1 MAEPIDF
8 YFDFASPYGYIAS
21 HRIDDLAARHG
32 REVAW
37 RPYLLGVAFQRT
49 GIPLV
54 TDQGIRGDY
63 ARHDF
68 GRCARYHGVSFQIP
82 DAFPMLAVNPS
93 RAYYWLADQDG
104 AAAKGLARALWR
116 AYFVDNRDISKP
128 EVIAEVAAA
137 QGLDG
142 AAVVAALQDR
152 AIKDRLRQ
160 ETENAIERG
169 AFGSPYVIVDGEPF
183 WGNDRLDM
191 VEKWLETGGW

>member
-21 HRIDDLAARHG
+21 HRIDDIAARHG
-32 REVAW
+32 REVTW

-49 GIPLV
+49 GMPLV

-63 ARHDF
+63 AQHDF
-68 GRCARYHGVSFQIP
+68 GRCARFYDVPFNKP
-82 DAFPMLAVNPS
+82 DVFPILAVNPS
-93 RAYYWLADQDG
+93 RAYYWLLDQDA
-104 AAAKGLARALWR
+104 AAAKGLVRALWS
-116 AYFVDNRDISKP
+116 AYFADNRDISKAD
-128 EVIAEVAAA
+128 VIAEVAVA

-142 AAVVAALQDR
+142 AAVVAALQNQ

-160 ETENAIERG
+160 ETEAAIERG
-169 AFGSPYVIVDGEPF
+169 AFGSPHVIVDGEGF

-191 VEKWLETGGW
+191 VDKWLETGGW